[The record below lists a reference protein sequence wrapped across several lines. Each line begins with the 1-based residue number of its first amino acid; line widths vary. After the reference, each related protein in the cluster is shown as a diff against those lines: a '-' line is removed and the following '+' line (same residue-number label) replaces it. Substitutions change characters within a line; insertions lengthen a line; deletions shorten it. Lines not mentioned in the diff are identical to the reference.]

1 MGNSLLTIMTGLYI
15 THETLYQ
22 GSGISKKILAQKRGL
37 ENSGV
42 NMHLGC
48 MQISGNIRSYVVDG
62 RALFS
67 LGRGI
72 LATIKYFS
80 VFSPILDFVREN
92 NISFVYIRYIHIAT
106 PFYIHF
112 LKKLKRMGVL
122 IFMEIPTYPYDIE
135 HKNDNWRMMV
145 VNRVERLSRKYF
157 KKYVDKIVTVQDYD
171 TIFGLSTIKIS
182 NCVDLKNVPFRTPLS
197 HSSINLLGVANM
209 QEWHGYDRLIEGLGL
224 YYKKGGKED
233 VHLYLVGDNSNVID
247 CYRLLINKY
256 DLKDIIHLEGIKEGK
271 ELNCYFDIADLA
283 IGGLAAHRKGVYE
296 GKALKCVEYA
306 ARGIPFIY
314 SDINTD
320 FDNCSFIKRVSQDDT
335 PIDVNEL
342 LAFIE
347 EQKTS
352 PAEIRQF
359 VADNLTW
366 DIQMRKVLDEIIYEK
381 F

>member
-1 MGNSLLTIMTGLYI
+1 
-15 THETLYQ
+15 
-22 GSGISKKILAQKRGL
+22 
-37 ENSGV
+37 
-42 NMHLGC
+42 
-48 MQISGNIRSYVVDG
+48 
-62 RALFS
+62 
-67 LGRGI
+67 
-72 LATIKYFS
+72 
-80 VFSPILDFVREN
+80 
-92 NISFVYIRYIHIAT
+92 
-106 PFYIHF
+106 
-112 LKKLKRMGVL
+112 
-122 IFMEIPTYPYDIE
+122 ME
-135 HKNDNWRMMV
+135 
-145 VNRVERLSRKYF
+145 S
-157 KKYVDKIVTVQDYD
+157 
-171 TIFGLSTIKIS
+171 
-182 NCVDLKNVPFRTPLS
+182 
-197 HSSINLLGVANM
+197 
-209 QEWHGYDRLIEGLGL
+209 
-224 YYKKGGKED
+224 
-233 VHLYLVGDNSNVID
+233 
-247 CYRLLINKY
+247 
-256 DLKDIIHLEGIKEGK
+256 
-271 ELNCYFDIADLA
+271 YFDIADLA